1 MDCEEAGTLGD
12 FRYIRGEEMKVK
24 IPALSLQKTEG
35 PGRGTRW
42 LAEDVFQPKSHPLG
56 SRRRE

>member
-12 FRYIRGEEMKVK
+12 FRDIRGEEMKVK

-35 PGRGTRW
+35 LVRGTRC
-42 LAEDVFQPKSHPLG
+42 SC
-56 SRRRE
+56 